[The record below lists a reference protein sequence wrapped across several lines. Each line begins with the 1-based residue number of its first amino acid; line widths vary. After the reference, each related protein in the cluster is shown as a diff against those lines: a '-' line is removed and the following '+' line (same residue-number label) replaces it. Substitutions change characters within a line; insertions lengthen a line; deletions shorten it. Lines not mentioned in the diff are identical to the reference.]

1 MEDKLWQS
9 NWQWNKCFTIP
20 CLKKKLLLNVGCW
33 LLYSVAD
40 GLPPQSCVEVQVYRV
55 SKVKIV
61 GKLQSN
67 SMSTSDRC
75 NTFSQAHPIAKG
87 KPFIRSRQ
95 TIYVQMLSSNGSLLN
110 KLYHCSLSQ
119 RYVLP
124 NYLLI
129 RLLPIDCHSERV
141 IASL

>member
-1 MEDKLWQS
+1 M
-9 NWQWNKCFTIP
+9 
-20 CLKKKLLLNVGCW
+20 LKKETTPECKLLIIVLWGWWTTSTKLCR
-33 LLYSVAD
+33 SA
-40 GLPPQSCVEVQVYRV
+40 GLQS

-67 SMSTSDRC
+67 SMSISDRC

-95 TIYVQMLSSNGSLLN
+95 AIYVQMLSSNNSLLN

-129 RLLPIDCHSERV
+129 RFLPIHCHSERV